1 MGVVRRLPLA
11 TLLVVTA
18 WTVGGLAVDRQV
30 GHGGQLALGVFTVGV
45 LATLLAFQPT
55 AVRIQ
60 TLAVVVIATLGE
72 IIGSLVW
79 GLYGYRLENLPSFVP
94 PGHGLVYLAGLSLA
108 ALLARHA
115 TALLLVAGLVAA
127 IWGVAGVTVLPA
139 SDVSGTIGC
148 AFLIGVLVWARR
160 PVYAGVFM
168 VVVGL
173 ELYGTALG
181 TWTWQPTVPGLG
193 LSQGN
198 PPSGVASG
206 YVVFDVLA
214 LTLIARLSDRCGG
227 ASVEE
232 RPEIRGADH
241 RARTNQLARGVDLV
255 PDVPE
260 QEPARL
266 AVAVDVGDDTL
277 AVRLRPLG
285 DRVETRVDVADRLV
299 AELEQIGVEE
309 RQMVVR
315 LRCARHVGADGT
327 AVGVRVVLVL
337 DAPRASER
345 RDGEASDVAGGEDV
359 VASSSAAELVDEDA
373 VVHLE
378 PGRLRE
384 VRRGDD
390 PEPGDDHIG
399 LDCGPA
405 LRRHHTGRDPLDELL
420 GENGDALLAVVV
432 ADERGQV
439 RREEAC
445 ADPVRPGRRW

>member
-198 PPSGVASG
+198 PPSGVA
-206 YVVFDVLA
+206 
-214 LTLIARLSDRCGG
+214 LTLIARLSIAAAALQSR
-227 ASVEE
+227 
-232 RPEIRGADH
+232 RGRRSA
-241 RARTNQLARGVDLV
+241 APTTV
-255 PDVPE
+255 
-260 QEPARL
+260 PARISSR
-266 AVAVDVGDDTL
+266 AESTL
-277 AVRLRPLG
+277 SQTSQSRN
-285 DRVETRVDVADRLV
+285 
-299 AELEQIGVEE
+299 
-309 RQMVVR
+309 
-315 LRCARHVGADGT
+315 
-327 AVGVRVVLVL
+327 
-337 DAPRASER
+337 PRALPSP
-345 RDGEASDVAGGEDV
+345 S
-359 VASSSAAELVDEDA
+359 
-373 VVHLE
+373 
-378 PGRLRE
+378 
-384 VRRGDD
+384 
-390 PEPGDDHIG
+390 
-399 LDCGPA
+399 
-405 LRRHHTGRDPLDELL
+405 T
-420 GENGDALLAVVV
+420 
-432 ADERGQV
+432 
-439 RREEAC
+439 
-445 ADPVRPGRRW
+445 